1 VEEKRNIKWNGDM
14 KGSLI
19 WNKTNQ
25 ILSLIQNHAFWEICG
40 GHNALLRI
48 DSWQKMPPLIKQHQM
63 NNLHSKNNE
72 EIPKHVVEIWKISDT
87 PTLWKE
93 WKATHANFNILV
105 TTNLKLWNDV
115 ADIELIRLSRVVML

>member
-1 VEEKRNIKWNGDM
+1 M
-14 KGSLI
+14 QGSLI

-63 NNLHSKNNE
+63 NNLHSNTNE

-93 WKATHANFNILV
+93 WKATHGDFNILV
-105 TTNLKLWNDV
+105 TTNLRPWNDV
-115 ADIELIRLSRVVML
+115 ADIEIIRLSRVVML